1 MSINITFKGNDIF
14 FLFFFFLRKTQ
25 AHSHALLL
33 YITVRVDLWICFLPM
48 KDHASSFVS
57 KKSVALGIEAIDKN
71 KAILERMVEY
81 KNYSQTSV

>member
-1 MSINITFKGNDIF
+1 
-14 FLFFFFLRKTQ
+14 
-25 AHSHALLL
+25 
-33 YITVRVDLWICFLPM
+33 M

-81 KNYSQTSV
+81 KDYTQTSV

>member
-14 FLFFFFLRKTQ
+14 FLFFFFLGKHKLIPRPCCF
-25 AHSHALLL
+25 
-33 YITVRVDLWICFLPM
+33 YITVRDDLWICFLPM

-57 KKSVALGIEAIDKN
+57 KKSVALGIETIDKN

>member
-1 MSINITFKGNDIF
+1 MSINITFKGNDIC
-14 FLFFFFLRKTQ
+14 FLFFFFEENTSSFPGL
-25 AHSHALLL
+25 AA
-33 YITVRVDLWICFLPM
+33 IAVRVDLWSCFLPM

-57 KKSVALGIEAIDKN
+57 KKSVALGIETIDKN